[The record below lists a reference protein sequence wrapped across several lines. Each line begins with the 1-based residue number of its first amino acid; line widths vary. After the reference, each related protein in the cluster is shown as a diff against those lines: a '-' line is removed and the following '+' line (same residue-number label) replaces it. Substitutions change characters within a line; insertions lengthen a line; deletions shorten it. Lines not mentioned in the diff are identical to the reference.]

1 MTVKTEYQIS
11 ADDKTKAGIDS
22 ARKNFAAFEKGA
34 KGAADSVSD
43 AFSKLAGPLLGAVS
57 AAQGLS
63 KLVSVTREF
72 DVLNAGL
79 ITATGSAEN
88 AAIAFGAIQQFAATT
103 PYDIQQVTDSF
114 IKLTNY
120 GLQPSER
127 AINAYGDTASAMG
140 KSLDQMVEAV
150 ADAATGEFERLKEFG
165 IKASKQGDEVQFTF
179 RGVTSTVKNSSA
191 EIQDYLISL
200 GENNFAGAMAQR
212 MDSLDGALSNLGDS
226 WDQLFLNISKQGA
239 GDLITDSVR
248 IAIRAIDE
256 LNAMLASGQLQGYF
270 KAYAS
275 GFSGFSNDIQNAIS
289 MFEGELL
296 AGESATEET
305 IDFIV
310 SAFRDLPQN
319 VRAFL
324 QILVVEMVSTF
335 DKLVLN
341 AEAVKDRF
349 KAVFTDD
356 TIDAVNERLFKSLDG
371 VNAVRQDSI
380 SAILS
385 ERDAAI
391 ASYNDQ
397 IVKADE
403 ARAKFEEVAA
413 AKNGGDRL
421 AQFEVGGASANDDG
435 TGGTGSGGGSGES
448 EEEKFIRRIEQLRT
462 QNLTELEVEQEK
474 YDNSLALL
482 DQALSAE
489 VLKQEE
495 YNLMRESIEAKHEAN
510 LTKISAKGLSD
521 REKFLAKSG
530 KDQTKQVFG
539 DLANITAGVAN
550 HNKGLFELNK
560 AAGIANAIINTYEG
574 VSKSL
579 SAYPM
584 PLAAVMAA
592 AHLASG
598 MAQVAAIKSTQFG
611 SGSAGATSVGGAP
624 VTTAPSNIAQNAQV
638 STTQEAVQEKPQTVY
653 INIEQDAN
661 YSGRQL
667 RQLMEQ
673 LSEQAGFNVKF
684 GT

>member
-11 ADDKTKAGIDS
+11 ADDKTKAGLDS
-22 ARKNFAAFEKGA
+22 ARKNFSAFEKGA

-43 AFSKLAGPLLGAVS
+43 AFTKLAGPLLGAVS

-120 GLQPSER
+120 GLRPSER

-179 RGVTSTVKNSSA
+179 RGVTTTVKNSSA
-191 EIQDYLISL
+191 EIQDYLIAL

-248 IAIRAIDE
+248 IAISAIDE

-275 GFSGFSNDIQNAIS
+275 GFSGFSQDIQNAIA
-289 MFEGELL
+289 MFEDELL

-356 TIDAVNERLFKSLDG
+356 TIDAVNERLYASLDG

-380 SAILS
+380 SAILA

-403 ARAKFEEVAA
+403 ARAKFEEAAA
-413 AKNGGDRL
+413 AKSGGDSL
-421 AQFEVGGASANDDG
+421 AQFEVGGG
-435 TGGTGSGGGSGES
+435 RIGGGEESGATGSGSGQS
-448 EEEKFIRRIEQLRT
+448 EEEKFIQRIEQLRA

-474 YDNSLALL
+474 YDNGLALL
-482 DQALSAE
+482 DQALAAE

-624 VTTAPSNIAQNAQV
+624 VTTAPSNIAQLPQQQTA
-638 STTQEAVQEKPQTVY
+638 EAVQEKPQTVY
-653 INIEQDAN
+653 INIEPDAN
-661 YSGRQL
+661 YNGRQL